1 VARQIAIVDYGAGNL
16 RSIQKALALV
26 APTADVVVTADPDV
40 VDAAGAVV
48 LPGVGAAGATMR
60 YLAARGLTGA
70 VRRAAE
76 SGRPFLGICL
86 GLQLLFEA
94 HEEDDAP
101 GLGVLPGRA
110 RRLPGGV
117 KTPHMGWNTVVPC
130 PVAAGAGLLE
140 AQAAAYFYFV
150 HSYYVEPAPEIAGA
164 TAGTTRYGLEFC
176 SALARGRLWGV
187 QFHPEKSGPVGLRLL
202 ARFAAQEAG

>member
-1 VARQIAIVDYGAGNL
+1 MARQIAIVDYGAGNL
-16 RSIQKALALV
+16 RSIQKALAVV
-26 APTADVVVTADPDV
+26 APTADVVVTAAPDV
-40 VDAAGAVV
+40 VDTADAVV

-60 YLAARGLTGA
+60 YLAARGLVDS

-76 SGRPFLGICL
+76 GGRPFLGICL
-86 GLQLLFEA
+86 GLQLLFES
-94 HEEDDAP
+94 HEEDGAP

-117 KTPHMGWNTVVPC
+117 KTPHMGWNTVTPC
-130 PVAAGAGLLE
+130 PAPEGWSFLDAAP
-140 AQAAAYFYFV
+140 AYFYFV
-150 HSYYVEPAPEIAGA
+150 HSYYVEPAPEVAIS
-164 TAGTTRYGLEFC
+164 TVGTTRYGAEFC

-187 QFHPEKSGPVGLRLL
+187 QFHPEKSGPAGLRLL